1 MYFTCRVKCSSSVS
15 RLSFISNNENLDD
28 LLFCKL
34 FNLFIYRQ
42 SILYFFKLYF
52 QAGRRL
58 KQPVSV
64 IRRATLATCRET
76 KNETVIFQF
85 FLDSC
90 ITKLFTEC
98 NHYSIYGLNYV
109 NLFTAPYE
117 VCATYV
123 LRISH
128 VVINCILEFC
138 ISDILLCLN
147 ISIVVLGEHN
157 KQTCK
162 HYQ

>member
-1 MYFTCRVKCSSSVS
+1 MIPARFHVLV
-15 RLSFISNNENLDD
+15 LSQTTKILMSFCC
-28 LLFCKL
+28 CKL

-90 ITKLFTEC
+90 TVYHNFSLSAII
-98 NHYSIYGLNYV
+98 IYGLNYV
-109 NLFTAPYE
+109 NLFTAPYK
-117 VCATYV
+117 VCTTCA

-138 ISDILLCLN
+138 ISDILLCL
-147 ISIVVLGEHN
+147 IHVSRSMF
-157 KQTCK
+157 
-162 HYQ
+162 